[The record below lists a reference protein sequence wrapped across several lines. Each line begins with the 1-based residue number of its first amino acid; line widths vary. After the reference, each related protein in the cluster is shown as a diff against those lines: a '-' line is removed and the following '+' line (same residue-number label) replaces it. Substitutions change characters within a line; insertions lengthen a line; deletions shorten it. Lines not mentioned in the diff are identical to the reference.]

1 MAKGFII
8 SKIKINKQER
18 WNSYMH
24 KDPDISHADGALIRK
39 PISKPHPCTY
49 NNGRGSHISTMQPQ
63 AIKDTNKKKTD
74 ICRQTSLKLR
84 S

>member
-8 SKIKINKQER
+8 SKIKINKRER

-24 KDPDISHADGALIRK
+24 KDPDTSHADGALIRK

-49 NNGRGSHISTMQPQ
+49 GRNLRKCSTLT
-63 AIKDTNKKKTD
+63 AYIVLVNK
-74 ICRQTSLKLR
+74 L
-84 S
+84 